1 MRHLICTAYPTA
13 VLLMPEQILC
23 AFVSSGA
30 SLTAVGKA
38 VLVSLVVVGIVVS
51 RRQRSIVFVDVVRRA
66 LVQGYP
72 VVSIGLVVAQ
82 VAFIQLAIHTALVS
96 SAVDACK
103 ERKVEIYSRN
113 YNRLQPFEMKTTK
126 IRSSQIGLH
135 SLSSCSPALPR
146 WI

>member
-1 MRHLICTAYPTA
+1 MAYPTA

-72 VVSIGLVVAQ
+72 VVSVGLVVAQ
-82 VAFIQLAIHTALVS
+82 VAFIQLAIHTTLVS
-96 SAVDACK
+96 CAVDACK
-103 ERKVEIYSRN
+103 ETKVEIYIV
-113 YNRLQPFEMKTTK
+113 Q
-126 IRSSQIGLH
+126 
-135 SLSSCSPALPR
+135 SPA
-146 WI
+146 I